1 METVLI
7 RLRIISA
14 LALCLCAVASPLQA
28 RDGATLLEERFKTAI
43 NDMVREAEAAGD
55 PTSRRELLRGFIV
68 RMDDGLGMALEG
80 GALSEADRASLG
92 ALQARFQAYRAELD
106 GRDGFARVEDADLG
120 RFATYVQQDLEQ
132 APVGGGIYISAGALI
147 VILLLLIV
155 LF

>member
-1 METVLI
+1 MENVLI
-7 RLRIISA
+7 RLRTVSA

-43 NDMVREAEAAGD
+43 NDMVREAEAAPD
-55 PTSRRELLRGFIV
+55 PASRRELLHGFVV
-68 RMDDGLGMALEG
+68 RMDDGLGKALEG

-92 ALQARFQAYRAELD
+92 ALQARFQAYRAELE
-106 GRDGFARVEDADLG
+106 GRDGFVRVEDADLG
-120 RFATYVQQDLEQ
+120 RFASYVQQDLEQ

>member
-14 LALCLCAVASPLQA
+14 LTLCLCAVASPLQA

-43 NDMVREAEAAGD
+43 NDMVREAESAGD
-55 PTSRRELLRGFIV
+55 PASRRERLRGFIV
-68 RMDDGLGMALEG
+68 RLDDGLGKALEG

-106 GRDGFARVEDADLG
+106 GRDGFAPVEDADLG